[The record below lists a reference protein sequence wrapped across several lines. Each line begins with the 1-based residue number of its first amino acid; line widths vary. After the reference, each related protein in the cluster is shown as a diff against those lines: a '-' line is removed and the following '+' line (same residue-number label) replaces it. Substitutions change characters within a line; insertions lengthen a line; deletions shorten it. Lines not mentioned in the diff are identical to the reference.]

1 MEKLLNSLQ
10 SRLVKLEA
18 TELEEITKHS
28 KDDAVRLAILLA
40 GIFRGTIEASH
51 LISQCNFMH
60 TNIYARMHIYISS
73 LLILSICL
81 SSIP

>member
-28 KDDAVRLAILLA
+28 KDDAVRLAVLLA
-40 GIFRGTIEASH
+40 GIFKDVCTI
-51 LISQCNFMH
+51 
-60 TNIYARMHIYISS
+60 
-73 LLILSICL
+73 LLIYLLFRYKYFHHCLNNICMYWT
-81 SSIP
+81 I